1 MQDEPLPFPSCRP
14 KSLVLQAP
22 RQGSLPGN
30 WVTSP
35 PPTPTSTPRELS
47 QPQEGTWRL
56 MGFILGLRSL
66 GTSHPP
72 PAAGWRRGE
81 GEEERGWGGG
91 GLGEG
96 AYISGSH
103 SPASLTYIP
112 LCPSLSICLSASF
125 LLWLSTPPPHVCLL
139 LSGQD
144 SRPLGFGTQVPLPEG
159 GNKDPWTNQEDSQGA
174 GRGRRGWHWQ
184 GARDE
189 HESQLPTALL
199 IFPPSFEAPFCFCC
213 LALVPKKHLGEV
225 ELVKSRPQVLSSC
238 PGHSCC
244 LGLLK
249 PSSGHTL
256 CYLYC
261 CN

>member
-1 MQDEPLPFPSCRP
+1 MQDEAFPFPSCRP

-103 SPASLTYIP
+103 SPASLTY
-112 LCPSLSICLSASF
+112 SLSFSVHLSLCLLPPLAVNS
-125 LLWLSTPPPHVCLL
+125 PHPPHVCLL

-144 SRPLGFGTQVPLPEG
+144 SRPLGVGTQVPLPEG

-174 GRGRRGWHWQ
+174 GKGRRGWRWQ

-199 IFPPSFEAPFCFCC
+199 IFPPSLETPSC
-213 LALVPKKHLGEV
+213 L
-225 ELVKSRPQVLSSC
+225 
-238 PGHSCC
+238 
-244 LGLLK
+244 
-249 PSSGHTL
+249 
-256 CYLYC
+256 
-261 CN
+261 